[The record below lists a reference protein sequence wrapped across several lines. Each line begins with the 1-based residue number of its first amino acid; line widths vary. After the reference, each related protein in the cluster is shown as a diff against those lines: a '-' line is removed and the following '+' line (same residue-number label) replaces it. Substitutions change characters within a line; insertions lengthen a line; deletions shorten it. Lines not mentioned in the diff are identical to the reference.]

1 MGLNTITAK
10 KIKILKRGDEIG
22 SSRDWFEGE
31 DALERKIIEIL
42 SRVYRMTLRE
52 LATDL
57 DMRTDSL
64 KLALTNLKKQ
74 GLVVVEPE
82 EGKGPNRS
90 SRKADRSG
98 RNTYV
103 RYLGYRKKESDPD
116 DMMYG

>member
-1 MGLNTITAK
+1 MTGLNTITAK

-22 SSRDWFEGE
+22 SSRDWLEGE

-42 SRVYRMTLRE
+42 SRVYRMTLKE
-52 LATDL
+52 LATEL

-64 KLALTNLKKQ
+64 KLSLTNLKKG
-74 GLVVVEPE
+74 GLVVVEIG
-82 EGKGPNRS
+82 EGQNRA
-90 SRKADRSG
+90 SRRADRSG